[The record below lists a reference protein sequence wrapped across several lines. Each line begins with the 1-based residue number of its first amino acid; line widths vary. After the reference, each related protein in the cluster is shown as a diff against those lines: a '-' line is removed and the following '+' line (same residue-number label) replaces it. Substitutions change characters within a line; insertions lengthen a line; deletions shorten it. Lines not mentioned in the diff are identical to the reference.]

1 MVALLAVRPQLFNS
15 WTPAD
20 EGVLAQGADRF
31 LNGELPHRDYTSL
44 WSGGL
49 DAIHALS
56 FQLFGVRLESLRIM
70 LVIAWLGGLAAMY
83 AVARRF
89 TSPWVAA
96 ALGAV
101 GAMWT
106 VPLSPHPLA
115 SWYTLFFALGGLAA
129 LARYLSTS
137 QRRWLVLAG
146 AAAGASVAI
155 KITGLYF
162 IAGVAMWMVWL
173 VQERTP
179 DTGAQRRTPG
189 LYGLVIAAGL
199 VTNLFL
205 VYTVFSGVASV
216 NAAVHYIAPT
226 VGLTGVLIWREW
238 ARAVDSDAARWRR
251 LVALVLPFAGGAAAL
266 IGVWVVP
273 YLITGSLDDLVRGL
287 FVTPRVRFTVASYPL
302 PGLKSAGLAVLPW
315 VLLLAAAPL
324 ARAPLGRRDRI
335 GLVALVIVL
344 AAFTYTGSPTVLV
357 TWYGFRLLTPVA
369 VLLGIVWLDSASV
382 RAYASTERRALAFLL
397 LAATAMCSLVQVPF
411 ALYTYFLY
419 FVPLLVLAVAALI
432 NVQPAYP
439 RSVAAALLAYA
450 LWFGW
455 RQPGSLDRPTD
466 AVRDRVVPLALA
478 RGNLLV
484 SPEDSAVYGDL
495 ITAIERRSP
504 GEWIF
509 VWHDSPEIY
518 FLSGRRNPTRT
529 MFEAFEDSTAFTPDA
544 LRKVLALHD
553 VRVVVLTDPAGAVR
567 PLDPQFQTWVDSA
580 FPGREWVRRTEVRWR
595 DGALPLR

>member
-20 EGVLAQGADRF
+20 EGVLAQGAERF

-56 FQLFGVRLESLRIM
+56 FKLFGVRLESLRIM
-70 LVIAWLGGLAAMY
+70 LVIAWVGALAAMF

-115 SWYTLFFALGGLAA
+115 SWYTLFFALAGLAA
-129 LARYLSTS
+129 LAQYLATS
-137 QRRWLVLAG
+137 RRRWIALAG
-146 AAAGASVAI
+146 AAAGASVAV

-162 IAGVAMWMVWL
+162 IAGIAMWMVWL

-179 DTGAQRRTPG
+179 DTAARRRTPG
-189 LYGLVIAAGL
+189 MYEIVIAAGL
-199 VTNLFL
+199 AANLFL

-216 NAAVHYIAPT
+216 NAAVHYLVPSLALSGML
-226 VGLTGVLIWREW
+226 VWRERTRG
-238 ARAVDSDAARWRR
+238 ADSDRERWRR
-251 LVALVLPFAGGAAAL
+251 LTELALPFAGGAAAV
-266 IGVWVVP
+266 IGVWLVP
-273 YLITGSLDDLVRGL
+273 YVLTGSLDDLARGL

-315 VLLLAAAPL
+315 ALLLAAAPL

-335 GLVALVIVL
+335 GLAALVLVL
-344 AAFTYTGSPTVLV
+344 AAFTYAGSPTVLV
-357 TWYGFRLLTPVA
+357 TWYGFRLLTPVC
-369 VLLGIVWLDSASV
+369 VLLGVVWLDSAAV
-382 RAYASTERRALAFLL
+382 RTHATSEQRSLVFLL

-419 FVPLLVLAVAALI
+419 FVPLLVLAVGALI
-432 NVQPAYP
+432 HVQPAYP
-439 RSVAAALLAYA
+439 RGVAAALLAYA

-455 RQPGSLDRPTD
+455 RQPGSLDRPSD
-466 AVRDRVVPLALA
+466 PVRDRVVPLALA

-484 SPEDSAVYGDL
+484 SPDDSAAYGDL
-495 ITAIERRSP
+495 VAAIQRRAP

-518 FLSGRRNPTRT
+518 FLSGGRNPMRT
-529 MFEAFEDSTAFTPDA
+529 MFEAFEDSTAFTTEA
-544 LRKVLALHD
+544 LKSVLVQRD
-553 VRVVVLTDPAGAVR
+553 VRVVVLTDPDGAVR
-567 PLDPQFQTWVDSA
+567 PLDPAFRAWVDSA

-595 DGALPLR
+595 EGALPLR

>member
-1 MVALLAVRPQLFNS
+1 MALLAVRPQLFNS

-20 EGVLAQGADRF
+20 EGVLAQGAERL

-49 DAIHALS
+49 DAMHALS
-56 FQLFGVRLESLRIM
+56 FKVFGVRLESLRIM
-70 LVIAWLGGLAAMY
+70 LVIGWLGALAAMY

-173 VQERTP
+173 VQERTA
-179 DTGAQRRTPG
+179 DIAAQRRTPG
-189 LYGLVIAAGL
+189 PYGVVIAAGL
-199 VTNLFL
+199 IANLFL

-216 NAAVHYIAPT
+216 NAAVHYLVPT
-226 VGLTGVLIWREW
+226 VALTGALIWREW
-238 ARAVDSDAARWRR
+238 ARAADSDAARWRR
-251 LVALVLPFAGGAAAL
+251 LGEIALPFAGGAAAVL
-266 IGVWVVP
+266 GAWLLP
-273 YLITGSLDDLVRGL
+273 YVITGSIDDLARGL

-315 VLLLAAAPL
+315 ALLLAAAPL
-324 ARAPLGRRDRI
+324 VRAPLGRRDRI
-335 GLVALVIVL
+335 GLAALVLVL

-357 TWYGFRLLTPVA
+357 TWYGFRLLTPVC
-369 VLLGIVWLDSASV
+369 VLLGIWWLDSPAVRAHASV
-382 RAYASTERRALAFLL
+382 ERRALTFLL

-419 FVPLLVLAVAALI
+419 FVPLLVLAVAAVI

-439 RSVAAALLAYA
+439 RAVAAALLAYA

-455 RQPGSLDRPTD
+455 RQPGSLDRPSD
-466 AVRDRVVPLALA
+466 PVRDRVAPLALA

-495 ITAIERRSP
+495 VAAIERRSP

-518 FLSGRRNPTRT
+518 FLSGRRNPMRT
-529 MFEAFEDSTAFTPDA
+529 MFEAFEDSTAFTSDA
-544 LRKVLALHD
+544 LKDVLVKHD
-553 VRVVVLTDPAGAVR
+553 VRVVVLTDPVGAVR
-567 PLDPQFQTWVDSA
+567 PLAPEFRAWVDSV